1 MALFGKKQPRAAK
14 TPFCS
19 AVIVAAGSASRMG
32 GTDKI
37 MTELGGEV
45 VIRRTI
51 RAFEEN
57 PHISEIL
64 IVTREALLEPIA
76 KLCADA
82 AFTKTRSVLLG
93 GQTRSDSVRAG
104 LDNLSKKAKYVAV
117 HDGARPLVSQEIITK
132 TVRSAVK
139 YGAAAPAIPVKD
151 TIKRAKNGF
160 ILETPPREELFAVQ
174 TPQVFDV
181 DLLRAALHDAA
192 EKNAALTDDCSAV
205 ERIGMRVF
213 LTEGEERN
221 LKITTPPDLHMAE
234 SFLQNETEVKPE

>member
-151 TIKRAKNGF
+151 THKALCTAPGV
-160 ILETPPREELFAVQ
+160 LEVCNDYGP
-174 TPQVFDV
+174 
-181 DLLRAALHDAA
+181 
-192 EKNAALTDDCSAV
+192 
-205 ERIGMRVF
+205 
-213 LTEGEERN
+213 
-221 LKITTPPDLHMAE
+221 
-234 SFLQNETEVKPE
+234 